1 MSKYNRDELLTCAG
15 IDLSTLVPD
24 SILMGV
30 AGGGVQRVWMN
41 PPSYTLANGARLPL
55 MPDSWMSSMYPCV

>member
-30 AGGGVQRVWMN
+30 AGGGGSEGLDE
-41 PPSYTLANGARLPL
+41 PPFLYFS
-55 MPDSWMSSMYPCV
+55 